1 MSVVVKV
8 GKCLGD
14 HLSQEPLWPWVPGEG
29 LGHTS
34 RCCWSQVKNSGSLAH
49 QWVFM
54 AVARTLDV
62 CFLGVCRFSCGR
74 WEMLVLCA
82 VVSVGTFIRTSL
94 VPRTESSPFLGS
106 YLPKEEQQRERVPP
120 SGSSAPAVCNPASP
134 VPCTPVCSCWRMAVE
149 TLKQS
154 FSACFPP
161 GVTYWR
167 S

>member
-1 MSVVVKV
+1 MVVKV
-8 GKCLGD
+8 GKCLRD
-14 HLSQEPLWPWVPGEG
+14 HFNQEPLWARVHGEG

-34 RCCWSQVKNSGSLAH
+34 RWCWSQVKNSGSLAL

-54 AVARTLDV
+54 AVAHTLDV
-62 CFLGVCRFSCGR
+62 CLLGMCRFCCGR
-74 WEMLVLCA
+74 WEILVLYA
-82 VVSVGTFIRTSL
+82 IVSVETFIRTSL
-94 VPRTESSPFLGS
+94 VPRTEASPFLGS

-120 SGSSAPAVCNPASP
+120 SGSSAPTVCSPPSP
-134 VPCTPVCSCWRMAVE
+134 VNCIPICSFWRMAVD

-154 FSACFPP
+154 FSTCFPP